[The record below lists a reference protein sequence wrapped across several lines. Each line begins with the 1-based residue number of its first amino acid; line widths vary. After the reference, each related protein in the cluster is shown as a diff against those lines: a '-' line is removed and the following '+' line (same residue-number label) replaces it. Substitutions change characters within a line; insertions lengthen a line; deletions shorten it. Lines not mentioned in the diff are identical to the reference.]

1 MIRVAMLIALSFAPS
16 LAGAQAPPARPA
28 EATGGMV
35 ITGDREAP
43 LVLHIVPWQEPKPV
57 APPRVPL
64 QDLLPVVV
72 DQVRGVLDEPTNR
85 PLSSPASR
93 SK

>member
-1 MIRVAMLIALSFAPS
+1 MIRGAMLIALSFLPS
-16 LAGAQAPPARPA
+16 LAGARAPPARPA

-57 APPRVPL
+57 APPRAPL
-64 QDLLPVVV
+64 QELLPAVV
-72 DQVRGVLDEPTNR
+72 DRPQGVLDDPANR
-85 PLSSPASR
+85 PLGASEPAR
-93 SK
+93 R